1 MGNPLDPGEGP
12 SNVYVE
18 TKSDFRTDDIEGA
31 NPSAQTSEDDS
42 LCLTDLGVVQHDHDI
57 LEDKITRKIELKSD
71 LAAIAKE
78 LDILIKRKE

>member
-12 SNVYVE
+12 SNAYVE
-18 TKSDFRTDDIEGA
+18 IKSDFRTDDIEGA
-31 NPSAQTSEDDS
+31 NPSAQTPEDDS